1 MLQLLHFVLGIVV
14 GYFLKKCIIQL
25 TNKQHISKTT
35 QYYYQHKPFVEILTG
50 LTFVLCFN
58 TLGFSLELF
67 RILVLS
73 CFLIVIAYID
83 YEHRIILDVVLFL
96 MIGAGFIINIY
107 IGQISPLM
115 MLLSGLLGGSI
126 FLLLALT
133 SKGGFGGGDVKF
145 MAVIG
150 VWLGLKYTLLTMLVS
165 IFLGGIGAAFLLFMR
180 IKGRKDYIP
189 FGPYMAL
196 ATFLT
201 LLYGNG
207 MLEWY
212 WSCIYH

>member
-1 MLQLLHFVLGIVV
+1 
-14 GYFLKKCIIQL
+14 
-25 TNKQHISKTT
+25 
-35 QYYYQHKPFVEILTG
+35 
-50 LTFVLCFN
+50 
-58 TLGFSLELF
+58 
-67 RILVLS
+67 
-73 CFLIVIAYID
+73 
-83 YEHRIILDVVLFL
+83 